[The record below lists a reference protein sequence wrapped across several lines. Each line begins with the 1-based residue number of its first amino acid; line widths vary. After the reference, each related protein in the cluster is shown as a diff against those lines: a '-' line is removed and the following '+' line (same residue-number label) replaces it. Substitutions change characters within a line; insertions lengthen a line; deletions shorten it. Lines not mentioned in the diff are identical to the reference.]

1 MRFKTHERVKENT
14 VKQNQTKRVINY
26 ILIGLITVITIV
38 ASLKSLIIGLDV
50 DEQYA
55 VTLIYRLAKGDRIL
69 KECFEPHC
77 TSAILPTIFAKAYL
91 FIKGDSEYLLLF
103 LRALGM
109 IGSFGVSV
117 YWYLTFKKKF
127 SKEMSFLTAV
137 FLFIISPKWIV
148 LPEFAGMELFAL
160 VGMFC
165 GISAYMFSGKKY
177 HLVVAGLFAT
187 IMIFSYP
194 STVIVGIVT
203 FVLLCVIIDGGH
215 KKDVILFV
223 IPIALSGIIFAMY
236 LLTYLSPGEIINNV
250 QILLSDGEHQETI
263 IQKAFEYAKELGVGL
278 IYCVI
283 YGVIA
288 SALTAIVCIGKKNR
302 TENKPIFWGCTF
314 VIVTACIHQI
324 YLWVFKGAPTVHPQY
339 RYLIAEVLSI
349 IVSMALIKGKKKID
363 TKQKLLLLSL
373 AIGFTSLVSVLLL
386 TNLTLKA
393 SLVHGLIS
401 VVFAC
406 LIAGEAFSTK
416 KMCVY
421 VSLTM
426 LIVTGLFGRVY
437 LVRASEGYHRTVFMV
452 RQKTLYGAEKYNYPP
467 YMEGYQYNED
477 YVWLRELI
485 PDGSKVLYIG
495 NNMMTYLIGDY
506 DICTDSTISTP
517 TFGLNLLL
525 YYEMNPNK
533 RPVYVITDNAF
544 MDSHTVGDEVY
555 GYVMDNYHA
564 IGEGEF
570 CMCYECN
577 E

>member
-1 MRFKTHERVKENT
+1 
-14 VKQNQTKRVINY
+14 
-26 ILIGLITVITIV
+26 
-38 ASLKSLIIGLDV
+38 
-50 DEQYA
+50 
-55 VTLIYRLAKGDRIL
+55 
-69 KECFEPHC
+69 
-77 TSAILPTIFAKAYL
+77 
-91 FIKGDSEYLLLF
+91 
-103 LRALGM
+103 
-109 IGSFGVSV
+109 
-117 YWYLTFKKKF
+117 
-127 SKEMSFLTAV
+127 
-137 FLFIISPKWIV
+137 
-148 LPEFAGMELFAL
+148 
-160 VGMFC
+160 
-165 GISAYMFSGKKY
+165 
-177 HLVVAGLFAT
+177 
-187 IMIFSYP
+187 MIFSYP

-223 IPIALSGIIFAMY
+223 IPIALSGIIFVIY
-236 LLTYLSPGEIINNV
+236 LLTYLTTSEIINNA

-288 SALTAIVCIGKKNR
+288 SALTASVCIGKKNR

-314 VIVTACIHQI
+314 VIITACIHQI
-324 YLWVFKGAPTVHPQY
+324 YLWVFKSAPTVHLQY
-339 RYLIAEVLSI
+339 RYLIAEILSI

-517 TFGLNLLL
+517 TFGTNLLL

-577 E
+577 EKND